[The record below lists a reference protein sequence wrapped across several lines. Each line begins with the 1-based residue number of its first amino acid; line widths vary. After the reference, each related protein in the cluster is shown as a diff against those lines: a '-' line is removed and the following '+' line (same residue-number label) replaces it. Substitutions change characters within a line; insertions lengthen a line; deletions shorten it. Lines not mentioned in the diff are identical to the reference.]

1 MQKPILVV
9 MAAGIGSRFGGLKQ
23 MTPFGRNGEG
33 LIDYS
38 IYDAKQAG
46 FERVIFIINHRIEN
60 DFRDFIGHK
69 AEEVMDVQ
77 YVFQEL
83 DKLPEGLKVPTERIK
98 PWGTAHAVLCCKPYI
113 DAPFCT
119 INGDDFYGRSAYQ
132 TIYQYLASSPKP
144 SQYSMVGFELGKT
157 LSESGHVSRG
167 VCSINDDGMLNHV
180 IERLH
185 IINSVDG
192 PLYTEDNHTYH
203 RLSYDDIVSMNMW
216 GFTPDY
222 IDRLDEGFA
231 AFYREAMTTNP
242 LKHEYLLPTVVG
254 SLLKEGKCSV
264 KVLRSSD
271 RWFGVTNPSDT
282 PIVKENLAQLSDSGV
297 YPNNLWA

>member
-9 MAAGIGSRFGGLKQ
+9 LAAGIGSRFGGLKQ

-38 IYDAKQAG
+38 IYDAKKAG
-46 FERVIFIINHRIEN
+46 FERVLFIINHKIEN

-69 AEEVMDVQ
+69 TEQIMDVQ

-83 DKLPEGLKVPTERIK
+83 DKLPEGLKVPAERIK

-132 TIYQYLASSPKP
+132 TMYQYLTGNPKAGE
-144 SQYSMVGFELGKT
+144 YSMVGFELGKT
-157 LSESGHVSRG
+157 LSESGYVSRG
-167 VCSINDDGMLNHV
+167 VCDINDEGKLTSV
-180 IERLH
+180 VERLH

-192 PLYTEDNHTYH
+192 PLYTEDSQIYH
-203 RLSYDDIVSMNMW
+203 RLSYDDVVSMNMW

-222 IDRLDEGFA
+222 LDHLDQGFA
-231 AFYREAMTTNP
+231 AFYREAMATNP
-242 LKHEYLLPTVVG
+242 LKGEYLLPTVVG
-254 SLLKEGKCSV
+254 SLLNQNKCSV
-264 KVLRSSD
+264 QVLRSSD
-271 RWFGVTNPSDT
+271 RWFGVTNASDT
-282 PIVKENLAQLSDSGV
+282 PIVKENLARLTDSGV
-297 YPNNLWA
+297 YPDNLWK